1 MTIFGLG
8 YKTRLGLNIFF
19 GTVVLCIYTPIFVM
33 VIFSFNSGR
42 YQTLPFREFTTDWYA
57 RMLLDQNFIDG
68 LGNSLIIAILVSISA
83 TILGFLAAYAFQR
96 AEFPAKSVAL
106 GLLLAP
112 LAFPLILVGIGM
124 RLQATSLG
132 LQPGLWLVAMGQ
144 TIYVLPLA
152 VLNLRVGIA
161 NVPKSLEDAAISL
174 GASRIRALTEIMAPA
189 CRSTIIATLLI
200 TFTFAFDEF
209 IIAYFLTNFEI
220 TLPIKIWTT
229 LVTGFDPTVNAVG
242 SAVFIFSV
250 TLGIVAQILLFKRQS
265 GKLS

>member
-1 MTIFGLG
+1 M
-8 YKTRLGLNIFF
+8 
-19 GTVVLCIYTPIFVM
+19 
-33 VIFSFNSGR
+33 
-42 YQTLPFREFTTDWYA
+42 
-57 RMLLDQNFIDG
+57 
-68 LGNSLIIAILVSISA
+68 
-83 TILGFLAAYAFQR
+83 
-96 AEFPAKSVAL
+96 AL

-124 RLQATSLG
+124 RLQAISLG

-174 GASRIRALTEIMAPA
+174 GASRIRTLTEIMAPA

-242 SAVFIFSV
+242 SAVFI
-250 TLGIVAQILLFKRQS
+250 
-265 GKLS
+265 LSLIHI

>member
-8 YKTRLGLNIFF
+8 YATRLGLNFFF
-19 GTVVLCIYTPIFVM
+19 GAVVLCIYTPIIVM
-33 VIFSFNSGR
+33 IIFSFNSGR

-57 RMLLDQNFIDG
+57 RMLQDQNFIDG
-68 LGNSLIIAILVSISA
+68 LGNSLIIASSVSILA
-83 TILGFLAAYAFQR
+83 TILGFLAAYSFQK
-96 AEFPAKSVAL
+96 AEFPAKPIAL

-124 RLQATSLG
+124 RLQFTSLG
-132 LQPGLWLVAMGQ
+132 VKPGLWLVAMGQ

-152 VLNLRVGIA
+152 ILNLRVGIA
-161 NVPKSLEDAAISL
+161 NVSSSLEDAAISL
-174 GASRIRALTEIMAPA
+174 GASRIRTLVEIIAPA

-242 SAVFIFSV
+242 SGVFVFSV
-250 TLGIVAQILLFKRQS
+250 TLGLLAQILLIKRQP
-265 GKLS
+265 GKIS